1 MGRVLRWGG
10 AVVALLVVLA
20 LLAYG
25 FLKGGAP
32 RLDGEV
38 TLKGLSAPAQVT
50 RDALGVPSV
59 SAANRLDTMRILGYL
74 HAQDRFFQMDL
85 ARRVAAGELSDLVG
99 SAALDY
105 DKRQRIFRLREVAKQ
120 ILSHATPAQAAALQA
135 YTDGVNAGLKT
146 LATWPFEYGLLLRR
160 PQPWRPED
168 SILVI
173 HTMYFELQS
182 SEDRHESQLA
192 VMRDVLPPPLFH
204 FLSAAGT
211 QWDAPVVGKPMEVP
225 PMPGAD
231 VIDLRK
237 ARSVASSGQAGR
249 LPYAPRG
256 AGRAVY
262 REQARELAAVAG
274 QPFFESL
281 DGRDADDPSDIG
293 SNNWAVSGAHGAGG
307 HAMVAN
313 DMHLGIRVPNTWY
326 RAQWTYPDASM
337 AGGNVTL
344 TGVTLP
350 GVPALVVGSNG
361 HVAWGFT
368 NSYGDWSDLVLLH
381 IDPSDPDRYQTA
393 EGWKHFEH
401 HQEVIRVKR
410 GADATLD
417 VRDTIWGPVLGQ
429 DHNGNW
435 RAIHWMAAD
444 PAATNLE
451 LGDMERAVDV
461 QGAMA
466 VANRA
471 GMPEQNFMT
480 ADAGGHIAW
489 TIAGRIPLR
498 QGFDPLVPS
507 YWDRP
512 NTGWVGWLDPAKYP
526 RVVDPTDG
534 RLWTAN
540 ARVVDGA
547 MLTLIGDGGYD
558 LGARAGQIRDDL
570 HAKESFAAPDLLA
583 IQLDD
588 QAKFLARWRSLLL
601 HLLNPQRVFSHPERA
616 AFRQA
621 VSDWDGRASVGSVG
635 YRLVREFRNQVEDI
649 AMAPLFAA
657 CKQADPKFDYH
668 NLAQLEG
675 PLWALVSQQPKN
687 LLDPSYKDWDA
698 LMLDA
703 VRKVSDSV
711 TATQQPL
718 SAYTW
723 GARNEVHIRH
733 PLGAAV
739 PSLSHFLDM
748 EPVQLPGDSNMPRVQ
763 GRDFGA
769 SERMVVVPGHE
780 AEGIFEMPT
789 GQSGWPLSPFY
800 RNSEPAW
807 EKGEATPFLPGKA
820 EHTLEL
826 KPED

>member
-1 MGRVLRWGG
+1 MKRVLRWSG
-10 AVVALLVVLA
+10 AVLGLLVVLA

-32 RLDGEV
+32 RLDGEGV
-38 TLKGLSAPAQVT
+38 LQGLSAPVQVS
-50 RDALGVPSV
+50 RDALGMPSI
-59 SAANRLDTMRILGYL
+59 SAADRLDAMRALGYL

-120 ILSHATPAQAAALQA
+120 VLERATPTQRAVLQA
-135 YTDGVNAGLKT
+135 YTDGVNAGLKA
-146 LATWPFEYGLLLRR
+146 LATWPFEYGLLFRR
-160 PQPWRPED
+160 PQPWQPED
-168 SILVI
+168 SVLVI

-182 SEDRHESQLA
+182 SEDRHDSQLA
-192 VMRDVLPPPLFH
+192 LMRDVLPPPLVH
-204 FLSAAGT
+204 FLAAAGT
-211 QWDAPVVGKPMEVP
+211 QWDAPVLGKPLEVP

-237 ARSVASSGQAGR
+237 D
-249 LPYAPRG
+249 PPPK
-256 AGRAVY
+256 
-262 REQARELAAVAG
+262 LA
-274 QPFFESL
+274 FTS
-281 DGRDADDPSDIG
+281 DDEAADIG
-293 SNNWAVSGAHGAGG
+293 SNNWAVSGVHGAGG

-326 RAQWTYPDASM
+326 RAQWSYQDPATPD
-337 AGGNVTL
+337 GRVTL

-381 IDPSDPDRYQTA
+381 IDPKDPDRYQTA

-401 HQEVIRVKR
+401 HREVIRVKH
-410 GADATLD
+410 GTDATLD
-417 VRDTIWGPVLGQ
+417 VQDTVWGPVLGQ

-444 PAATNLE
+444 PEATDLE
-451 LGDMERAVDV
+451 LGSLEQARDV

-498 QGFDPLVPS
+498 EGYDPLVPS
-507 YWDRP
+507 YWDKP
-512 NTGWVGWLDPAKYP
+512 GTGWVGWLDPAKYP
-526 RVVDPTDG
+526 RVVDPADG

-547 MLTLIGDGGYD
+547 MLAQIGDGGYD

-570 HAKESFAAPDLLA
+570 HAKDSFAAADLLA

-601 HLLNPQRVFSHPERA
+601 HLLNPQRVFSHADRA

-621 VSDWDGRASVGSVG
+621 VSDWDGRASVDSVG
-635 YRLVREFRNQVEDI
+635 YRLVREFRGQVEDL
-649 AMAPLFAA
+649 AMAPLFAS
-657 CKQADPKFDYH
+657 CKRADPKFDYH
-668 NLAQLEG
+668 GLAQLEG

-687 LLDPSYKDWDA
+687 LLDPAYKDWDA
-698 LMLDA
+698 LMLDG
-703 VRKVSDSV
+703 VSKVSDSI

-723 GARNEVHIRH
+723 GARNVVRIRH
-733 PLGAAV
+733 PLSGAV
-739 PSLSHFLDM
+739 PFLSRFLDVA
-748 EPVQLPGDSNMPRVQ
+748 PVQLPGDSNMPRVQ
-763 GRDFGA
+763 GKDFGA
-769 SERMVVVPGHE
+769 SERMVVAPGHE

-807 EKGEATPFLPGKA
+807 ENGTATPFLPGKA
-820 EHTLEL
+820 EHTLEFRP
-826 KPED
+826 KD

>member
-1 MGRVLRWGG
+1 MGRILRWGG
-10 AVVALLVVLA
+10 AALVLLAVLA
-20 LLAYG
+20 LLLYG
-25 FLKGGAP
+25 FLRGGAP
-32 RLDGEV
+32 RLDGEAA
-38 TLKGLSAPAQVT
+38 LKGLSAPVQVT
-50 RDALGVPSV
+50 RDALGVPSI
-59 SAANRLDTMRILGYL
+59 SAADRMDAMRVLGYL

-85 ARRVAAGELSDLVG
+85 ARRAAAGELSDLVG

-105 DKRQRIFRLREVAKQ
+105 DKRQRLFRLREVAKQ
-120 ILSHATPAQAAALQA
+120 VLARATPVQRAGLQA
-135 YTDGVNAGLKT
+135 YADGVNAGLKA
-146 LATWPFEYGLLLRR
+146 LGTWPFEYGLLVRR
-160 PQPWRPED
+160 PQRWLPED

-173 HTMYFELQS
+173 DAMYFELQS

-192 VMRDVLPPPLFH
+192 LMRDVLPPPLFR

-211 QWDAPVVGKPMEVP
+211 QWDAPIVGKPMDVP
-225 PMPGAD
+225 PLPSAD
-231 VIDLRK
+231 VIDLQRNPPPK
-237 ARSVASSGQAGR
+237 LASNPPS
-249 LPYAPRG
+249 
-256 AGRAVY
+256 
-262 REQARELAAVAG
+262 EDAA
-274 QPFFESL
+274 
-281 DGRDADDPSDIG
+281 SDIG

-326 RAQWTYPDASM
+326 RAQWTYPDPAM
-337 AGGNVTL
+337 PGGSVTL

-381 IDPSDPDRYQTA
+381 LDPRDPDRYQTA

-401 HQEVIRVKR
+401 HRELIRVAR

-417 VRDTIWGPVLGQ
+417 VRDTLWGPVLGQ
-429 DHNGNW
+429 DHAGNW

-444 PAATNLE
+444 PEATNLE
-451 LGDMERAVDV
+451 LGDLEDARNV
-461 QGAMA
+461 QAAMA

-480 ADAGGHIAW
+480 ADADGHIAW

-498 QGFDPLVPS
+498 RGYDPLVPS
-507 YWDRP
+507 YWDKP
-512 NTGWVGWLDPAKYP
+512 DTGWEGWLDPARYP
-526 RVVDPTDG
+526 RVVDPADG

-540 ARVVDGA
+540 TRVVDGA
-547 MLTLIGDGGYD
+547 MLALIGDGGYD

-570 HAKESFAAPDLLA
+570 HSKDSFAASDMLA

-588 QAKFLARWRSLLL
+588 QARFLARWRSLLL
-601 HLLNPQRVFSHPERA
+601 HLLNPQRVFGHPERT

-621 VSDWDGRASVGSVG
+621 VSDWDGRASVDSVG
-635 YRLVREFRNQVEDI
+635 YRLVREFRDQVEDL

-657 CKQADPKFDYH
+657 CEQADPSFDYH
-668 NLAQLEG
+668 RLAQLEG
-675 PLWALVSQQPKN
+675 PLWVMVTQQPKN
-687 LLDPSYKDWDA
+687 LLDPGYKDWDA
-698 LMLDA
+698 LLLAA
-703 VRKVSDSV
+703 VNKVSDSV
-711 TATQQPL
+711 VATRQPL
-718 SAYTW
+718 IAYTW
-723 GARNEVHIRH
+723 GARNLVHLRH
-733 PLGAAV
+733 PLSAAV
-739 PSLSHFLDM
+739 PFLSRFLDM
-748 EPVQLPGDSNMPRVQ
+748 PPVQLPGDSNMPRVQ

-800 RNSEPAW
+800 GNSEPAW
-807 EKGEATPFLPGKA
+807 EKGEATPFLPGKP
-820 EHTLEL
+820 EHTLEF
-826 KPED
+826 KPKKD